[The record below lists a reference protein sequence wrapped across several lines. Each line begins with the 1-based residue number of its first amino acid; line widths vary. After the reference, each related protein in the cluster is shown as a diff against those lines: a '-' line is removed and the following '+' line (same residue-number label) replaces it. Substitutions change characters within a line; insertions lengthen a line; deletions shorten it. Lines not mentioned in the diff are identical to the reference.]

1 MRNFSYRVKSV
12 VSLTNRLIIDRLDV
26 CCFGI
31 GHFNLRR
38 FALSAVCVGFL
49 SSSAHANELSEQ
61 PHLDDGILRLM
72 GKLESVKDPKCH
84 ATATRL
90 EGLIYGTPLTED
102 ARYVKTEFQKRL
114 VKLIWQMAAASN
126 PGLDPL
132 DEQTV
137 LSATSSLFSTNSV
150 QLKDQSVTR
159 VNVGEVSADI
169 TQRDQQ
175 HYGSIA
181 YTLRAMLA
189 VQQDV
194 LLDFDIELPEL
205 SDDAAEAITLKVDL
219 LTLTLLKMADQQ
231 ARTNDEYQVSASN
244 IKHSWQLLFPQ
255 QLAVD
260 SSNELA
266 GSNSKAARTSGLLMR
281 LIEQKI
287 VAFSEYNDVNQTLF
301 ARNLQVYF
309 AKLALPKDTMKAAE
323 FKQYFTEAMIAFSGT
338 LYLDAQSR
346 VKGEVTIGEAEVASA
361 LQSLLPHSVN
371 EYEDVIFYPNYPKD
385 KQVVIESYDM
395 DSFRDSGLHWLYL
408 KEALIDAKALVK
420 LEADPFAAE
429 LLSEAIAHYGV
440 LLLRNTGSEGKRLK
454 QMELSA
460 QLVAQSYEL
469 IMSQLQAYKSYKPE
483 VINTTGII
491 SAGGNATQS
500 ETRYFKNVTSSMEFK
515 AEHRSSDWL
524 SRQLRTYLNK
534 DAQTGIITIPPA
546 FGGGGIAAEDINQDG
561 LIDLLVLSGL
571 GNKLYLNRG
580 DKFEDITDTSG
591 LSNISKR
598 KGVTAS
604 AGEPRQPL
612 IADFDNDGD
621 QDIVITYVDES
632 HRVYRNEGKGKFTEV
647 THIAKLGGEG
657 LVGGPATTF
666 DVNSDGLLDIYIEY
680 FGNYLKGDLPTLKRR
695 NENGGTNVLFINQGE
710 FKFSQAKDALGA
722 NNTGWGQAVTHTDLN
737 MDGWQDLIVGN
748 DFGVNAYY
756 INKQGKEF
764 VDYAAQ
770 IGTSKPSYT
779 MSLGLSDLNRD
790 GVADVYVSNIVT
802 MNKDQKYV
810 SPSEDT
816 TAEFN
821 PNKLANMR
829 VVEGND
835 LFLSTLNDK
844 GSLKYQHSDL
854 IGRGASS
861 TGWAWDADFF
871 DVDNDGDEDLYVL
884 NGMNDYYVYSTDNP
898 YYADPMTGESLDV
911 NFPDA
916 AKASNV
922 FFLNANGK
930 LSNVSAM
937 SGLDIVANSRSATYL
952 DFDNDGDLDIALN
965 NYHDTAQLFENQAQ
979 TLNNNWI
986 KISLEGSPKHG
997 VNLDA
1002 IGAQIILG
1010 YGEEGYSWRQ
1020 VSGSQ
1025 GYMSVH
1031 PKQQHIGLGKA
1042 ITARVMIIWPNGQRQ
1057 SFDNVQANKSYTIR
1071 YPEK

>member
-1 MRNFSYRVKSV
+1 MCDFSYGVNSV
-12 VSLTNRLIIDRLDV
+12 VSLTNRL
-26 CCFGI
+26 GI
-31 GHFNLRR
+31 GDLNLRR
-38 FALSAVCVGFL
+38 FALSTICFGLL
-49 SSSAHANELSEQ
+49 SSSAFANESPQQ

-102 ARYVKTEFQKRL
+102 ARYAKTEFQKRL
-114 VKLIWQMAAASN
+114 VKLIWQMAASSN
-126 PGLDPL
+126 PSLDPL
-132 DEQTV
+132 DEQAV
-137 LSATSSLFSTNSV
+137 LSSADSLFNTSLV
-150 QLKDQSVTR
+150 QLKDNSVTR
-159 VNVGEVSADI
+159 VTVGEVSADI

-205 SDDAAEAITLKVDL
+205 SDAAAEAITEKVDL
-219 LTLTLLKMADQQ
+219 LTLTLLKLADQH
-231 ARTNDEYQVSASN
+231 ARTKDEYQVSASSIEN
-244 IKHSWQLLFPQ
+244 SWQRLFPQ
-255 QLAVD
+255 QLTD
-260 SSNELA
+260 DPSKELTTSTHTISKNPA
-266 GSNSKAARTSGLLMR
+266 GTSGLLMR

-287 VAFSEYNDVNQTLF
+287 AAFSEYNDVNQTLF

-309 AKLALPKDTMKAAE
+309 AKLALPKDVLKAAE

-346 VKGEVTIGEAEVASA
+346 VKGETTIGEAEVASA

-385 KQVVIESYDM
+385 KQVIIESYDM

-408 KEALIDAKALVK
+408 KEALVDAKALVK

-440 LLLRNTGSEGKRLK
+440 LLLRNTGLEGKRLK
-454 QMELSA
+454 QTELSA
-460 QLVAQSYEL
+460 PLVAQSYQL
-469 IMSQLQAYKSYKPE
+469 IMANLQAYKSYQPDVVKA
-483 VINTTGII
+483 TGII
-491 SAGGNATQS
+491 SAGGNGTQS

-546 FGGGGIAAEDINQDG
+546 FGGGGIAAEDIDQDG

-571 GNKLYLNRG
+571 GNKLYLNKG
-580 DKFEDITDTSG
+580 DRFEDITALSG
-591 LSNISKR
+591 LSNISQR
-598 KGVTAS
+598 KGSSGT

-621 QDIVITYVDES
+621 QDIVITYVDEP
-632 HRVYRNEGKGKFTEV
+632 HRMYRNEGEGKFTEV
-647 THIAKLGGEG
+647 SHIAKLGGEG

-666 DVNSDGLLDIYIEY
+666 DVNNDGLLDIYIEY

-695 NENGGTNVLFINQGE
+695 NDNGGTNVLFINQGA
-710 FKFSQAKDALGA
+710 FKFTQAKDALGA
-722 NNTGWGQAVTHTDLN
+722 DNTGWGQAVTHTDLN

-756 INKQGKEF
+756 INKQGKGF
-764 VDYAAQ
+764 VDYAEQ

-779 MSLGLSDLNRD
+779 MSLAVSDLNRD

-810 SPSEDT
+810 LPSEDT

-821 PNKLANMR
+821 PDKLANMR

-835 LFLSTLNDK
+835 LFLSTLSEN

-898 YYADPMTGESLDV
+898 YYADPMTGESLSV

-937 SGLDIVANSRSATYL
+937 SGLDIIANSRSAAYL
-952 DFDNDGDLDIALN
+952 DFDNDGDLDVALN

-986 KISLEGSPKHG
+986 KITLKGSPEHG

-1010 YGEEGYSWRQ
+1010 FGEEGYSWRQ

-1042 ITARVMIIWPNGQRQ
+1042 ISARVLIIWPNGQRQ
-1057 SFDNVQANKSYTIR
+1057 SFDNVQANQSYTIR

>member
-1 MRNFSYRVKSV
+1 MRDFSYRSTSV
-12 VSLTNRLIIDRLDV
+12 VSLSDRLIPR
-26 CCFGI
+26 CFS
-31 GHFNLRR
+31 LRR
-38 FALSAVCVGFL
+38 FTLSAVCISVL
-49 SSSAHANELSEQ
+49 SSSVLANELPQ
-61 PHLDDGILRLM
+61 KPHLDDGILRLM
-72 GKLESVKDPKCH
+72 GKLESAKDPKCH

-102 ARYVKTEFQKRL
+102 ARYIKTEFQKRL
-114 VKLIWQMAAASN
+114 VRDIWQLAATEN
-126 PGLDPL
+126 PDLNPL
-132 DEQTV
+132 DEESV
-137 LSATSSLFSTNSV
+137 LKAADSLFNTQHV
-150 QLKDQSVTR
+150 ELGTQTATR
-159 VNVGEVSADI
+159 VTIDKLNADI
-169 TQRDQQ
+169 TERDQE

-194 LLDFDIELPEL
+194 LLDFDAELPEL
-205 SDDAAEAITLKVDL
+205 SDAAAELLTQKIDL
-219 LTLTLLKMADQQ
+219 LTLMLLKMSDEQ
-231 ARTNDEYQVSASN
+231 ARTADEYEISASQVQQV
-244 IKHSWQLLFPQ
+244 WQSIFPQ
-255 QLAVD
+255 QFSKDANSQRV
-260 SSNELA
+260 A
-266 GSNSKAARTSGLLMR
+266 GSESAKTVSSSGLLMQ

-287 VAFSEYNDVNQTLF
+287 AAFSEYNDVNQTLF

-309 AKLALPKDTMKAAE
+309 AKLALPKDAAKASE

-346 VKGEVTIGEAEVASA
+346 VQGEMTIGESEVAAA

-371 EYEDVIFYPNYPKD
+371 EYEDVIFYPNYPKE
-385 KQVVIESYDM
+385 KQVSIESYDM

-408 KEALIDAKALVK
+408 KEALVDAKSLVK

-440 LLLRNTGSEGKRLK
+440 LLLRNTGIEGKRLK
-454 QMELSA
+454 QTELSA

-469 IMSQLQAYKSYKPE
+469 IMADVQAYKIYKPD
-483 VINTTGII
+483 VVKTTGII
-491 SAGGNATQS
+491 SAGGNGAKS
-500 ETRYFKNVTSSMEFK
+500 EIRYFKNVTLDKSFK

-524 SRQLRTYLNK
+524 SRQLRSYLSK

-546 FGGGGIAAEDINQDG
+546 FGGGGIAAEDINGDG

-571 GNKLYLNRG
+571 GNKLYLNKG
-580 DKFEDITDTSG
+580 DKFEDITTVSG
-591 LSNISKR
+591 LSNISQR
-598 KGVTAS
+598 KGSHDS

-621 QDIVITYVDES
+621 QDIIITYVDEA
-632 HRVYRNEGKGKFTEV
+632 HRVYRNEGELKFTEV
-647 THIAKLGGEG
+647 TDIAKLGGEG

-666 DVNSDGLLDIYIEY
+666 DVNNDGLLDLYIQY

-695 NENGGTNVLFINQGE
+695 NENGGVNVLFINQGD
-710 FKFSQAKDALGA
+710 FKFAQAKEALGA
-722 NNTGWGQAVTHTDLN
+722 NNSGWGQAVTHTDLN

-764 VDYAAQ
+764 VDYAAK

-810 SPSEDT
+810 LPSEDT

-821 PNKLANMR
+821 PDKLANMR

-835 LFLSTLNDK
+835 LFLSTLSEK
-844 GSLKYQHSDL
+844 GSLQYQHSDL

-898 YYADPMTGESLDV
+898 YYTDPMTGESLDV

-937 SGLDIVANSRSATYL
+937 SGLDIVANSRSAAYL
-952 DFDNDGDLDIALN
+952 DFDNDGDLDVALN

-986 KISLEGSPKHG
+986 KITLKGSPKHG
-997 VNLDA
+997 VNLDG
-1002 IGAQIILG
+1002 IGAQVILG
-1010 YGEEGYSWRQ
+1010 YGEDGYSWRQ

-1042 ITARVMIIWPNGQRQ
+1042 TTARVLIIWPNGQRQ
-1057 SFDNVQANKSYTIR
+1057 SFDNVNANRSYTIE